1 MLFLVLVHGG
11 KAGND
16 FIKHI
21 TNAEP
26 LLRRDADR
34 RADAEGVKIINAL
47 LKFRMIDLIDDEH
60 NGLLTAAKHIGDLF
74 VGSGYAG
81 SAVND
86 ENNDIRSLDC
96 KLRLTAHLLCDYI
109 LAFGLDSARINEC
122 EFIVKP
128 FSIGIDP
135 VTGHAG
141 GILNYRYALSD
152 YFIKQGRFA
161 DIRATHY
168 CYQGFHFISIP
179 PKAQLNRL

>member
-74 VGSGYAG
+74 IGSGYAG

-86 ENNDIRSLDC
+86 ENNDIRGLDC

-109 LAFGLDSARINEC
+109 LALGLDSARINEC
-122 EFIVKP
+122 ESIVKP
-128 FSIGIDP
+128 FRIGIDP
-135 VTGHAG
+135 VTGNAG
-141 GILNYRYALSD
+141 GILDYRYALSD

-161 DIRATHY
+161 NVRATHY